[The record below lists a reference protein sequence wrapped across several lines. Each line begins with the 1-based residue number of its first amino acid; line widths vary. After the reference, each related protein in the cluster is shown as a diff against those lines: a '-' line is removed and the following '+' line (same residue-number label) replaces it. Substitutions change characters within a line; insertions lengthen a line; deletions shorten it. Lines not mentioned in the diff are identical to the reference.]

1 MTIQT
6 ADLPTKRFRPA
17 TFIRADVCAV
27 TFVMHFLGLAL
38 PLALLQIYD
47 RILPAQAYG
56 TATFLV
62 LGVGVAIILEAI
74 LRYGRHV
81 LFANM
86 AARLELQTSM
96 QIFERLAEADINQIE
111 RRGPAKIADTLR
123 SVAQVRDFWSGQAGA
138 ALYEIPFVL
147 IYIGLIA
154 YIGGWLALI
163 PLALF
168 CAAIVLALVLNRR
181 IAGASSALDLSEHLR
196 HDFSWASFAALP
208 YLKGIGAEGIVGAIW
223 RRISARYLRDS
234 AVLEVRMG
242 WVRENATTIGQLS
255 TILVVAF
262 GALEVISGAMTTGAL
277 AACSILAGRSI
288 GPAMA
293 SLGYWAQLT
302 RVQEAQAKIDDLL
315 ALPDNPALASVAE
328 PCSAAVTEGQL
339 KLVAPYLGAETIVI
353 NPGEIVHLDTLDTA
367 LSSQFLTAVAGMS
380 DDERITVSID
390 GQSLSHFT
398 RDAYRSSVML
408 VAKQSALV
416 PGSILNNLVLYD
428 ARYHQDVEQFVSAL
442 GMKPYLDKLR
452 YGILTDVGGA
462 GNAALSE
469 GMIQRIA
476 LIRALVRQPKILLI
490 DHAASAIDL
499 DGIKRLADL
508 MRSLQGHMT
517 ILIATNQPALIA
529 ACSRSL
535 QLTSLKG
542 AQ

>member
-1 MTIQT
+1 MKDQSRSTSVRL
-6 ADLPTKRFRPA
+6 AKLDWLRS
-17 TFIRADVCAV
+17 DVLVV
-27 TFVMHFLGLAL
+27 TFVMHVLGLAL

-62 LGVGVAIILEAI
+62 LGVGIAIIFEAI

-81 LFANM
+81 IFANM
-86 AARLELQTSM
+86 AARVELKTAT
-96 QIFERLAEADINQIE
+96 QIFDRFAAVDINQIE
-111 RRGPAKIADTLR
+111 RRGPAKITDALR
-123 SVAQVRDFWSGQAGA
+123 AVAQVRDFWSGQAGV
-138 ALYEIPFVL
+138 ALYEIPFVIVYL
-147 IYIGLIA
+147 ALIA

-163 PLALF
+163 PLGLF
-168 CAAIVLALVLNRR
+168 GLAILLAIVLNPRLAR
-181 IAGASSALDLSEHLR
+181 ASSELDQSEHLR

-208 YLKGIGAEGIVGAIW
+208 YLKAIGAEGMVGAIW
-223 RRISARYLRDS
+223 RRISARYLNAGS
-234 AVLEVRMG
+234 QVEVHMG
-242 WVRENATTIGQLS
+242 WVRENAATIGQLS

-315 ALPDNPALASVAE
+315 ALPDNPALASVSEAQ
-328 PCSAAVTEGQL
+328 SALVSHGQL
-339 KLVAPYLGAETIVI
+339 SVVAPFIGAESIQI
-353 NPGEIVHLDTLDTA
+353 QPGEIVHIVARDTV
-367 LSSQFLTAVAGMS
+367 LSSRLLTAISGMS
-380 DDERITVSID
+380 DDNEIKVAVD
-390 GQSLSHFT
+390 GHDLAQFK
-398 RDAYRSSVML
+398 RDEYRASVML
-408 VAKQSALV
+408 LSKQTALI
-416 PGSILNNLVLYD
+416 PGSILNNITLYD
-428 ARYHQDVEQFVSAL
+428 ARYHQDIEQYVSAL

-462 GNAALSE
+462 GVAALSE

-490 DHAASAIDL
+490 DHGASAIDL

-508 MRSLQGHMT
+508 LRSLRGQIT

-535 QLTSLKG
+535 QLGADKG
-542 AQ
+542 VS